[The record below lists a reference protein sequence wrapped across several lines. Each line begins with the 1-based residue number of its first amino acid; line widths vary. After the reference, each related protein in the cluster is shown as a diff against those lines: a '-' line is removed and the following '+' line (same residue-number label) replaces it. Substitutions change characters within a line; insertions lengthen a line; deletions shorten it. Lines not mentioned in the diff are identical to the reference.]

1 MFQCFRLLR
10 QIPKIA
16 RSHSLFTRCTVKNP
30 KFHNDVNI
38 LIHHNDALEKKY
50 VIKDSPESPK
60 MLTSIL
66 GMTLHLGITESN
78 NLDRY
83 PSQNIVPIQLKNDIK
98 NRRRKMKI
106 HQKRR
111 LQKRHAVLTR
121 KLQLMREK
129 KEEKKLQELFE
140 FWRIRSEA
148 WDPAEKVE
156 NRLHLARRSG
166 YYVDILKTK
175 GSPFLKE

>member
-10 QIPKIA
+10 QVPKIVP
-16 RSHSLFTRCTVKNP
+16 SHSLFTQCTVKKP
-30 KFHNDVNI
+30 KFHPDLNT
-38 LIHHNDALEKKY
+38 LIHQNDAFENKY
-50 VIKDSPESPK
+50 VIKDSPESPEMFK
-60 MLTSIL
+60 SIL
-66 GMTLHLGITESN
+66 GTTLYLGITESN
-78 NLDRY
+78 NLVRY
-83 PSQNIVPIQLKNDIK
+83 PSQNIVPVELKNDIK